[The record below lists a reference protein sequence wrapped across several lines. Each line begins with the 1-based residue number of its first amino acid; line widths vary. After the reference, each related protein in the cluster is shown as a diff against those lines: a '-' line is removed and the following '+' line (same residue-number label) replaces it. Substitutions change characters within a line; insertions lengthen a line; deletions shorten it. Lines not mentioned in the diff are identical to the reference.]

1 MRPST
6 VIRTLFVVATGV
18 KLCSKSGR
26 SGGMTLPNSD
36 HVAWVF
42 AGRLA
47 FAVLVFGAWQFG
59 AGTLFDPFFSAHR
72 RPSCCRFFANS

>member
-1 MRPST
+1 
-6 VIRTLFVVATGV
+6 
-18 KLCSKSGR
+18 
-26 SGGMTLPNSD
+26 MTLPNSD